1 MAKRVNSA
9 SFKGQLDIDW
19 SLGALILTE
28 STKDGDFEYS
38 LTELLDEFN
47 GKTVSFTIK
56 EEDVIAPIDEFNV
69 SSETDG
75 TEKEDFFK
83 ED

>member
-75 TEKEDFFK
+75 TEEKDFFK

>member
-9 SFKGQLDIDW
+9 SFKGKLDIDW
-19 SLGALILTE
+19 SLGELILTE
-28 STKDGDFEYS
+28 STKEGDFEYS

-47 GKTVSFTIK
+47 GKTISFSIK
-56 EEDVIAPIDEFNV
+56 EEDTIAPIDEFNV

-75 TEKEDFFK
+75 TEEEDLFK